1 MKKGLLNKSRVSTSI
16 PNDALYGPE
25 DEGGMKLP
33 HIYLTQGLLHL
44 NKCVMF
50 IASNSITGKLLCT
63 SLELCTLE
71 VGIGRSIFSLDY
83 KKFGH
88 LPSKS
93 WIENLWKFTSEY
105 GINIVDRH
113 TQFFHYHHVKVTS
126 LSWKRLNLMVI
137 RRSTYYYSI
146 NVESTCRS

>member
-83 KKFGH
+83 KNLVIYH
-88 LPSKS
+88 LKAGLK
-93 WIENLWKFTSEY
+93 IY
-105 GINIVDRH
+105 GNSPLNMESILL
-113 TQFFHYHHVKVTS
+113 TVTH
-126 LSWKRLNLMVI
+126 NF
-137 RRSTYYYSI
+137 STTI
-146 NVESTCRS
+146 T

>member
-1 MKKGLLNKSRVSTSI
+1 MKVVKTGLLNKSRVSTSI
-16 PNDALYGPE
+16 PNDALYSPE
-25 DEGGMKLP
+25 DEGGMKLH

-44 NKCVMF
+44 NKFVMF
-50 IASNSITGKLLCT
+50 TIASNSITGKLLCT

-83 KKFGH
+83 EKFGH

-105 GINIVDRH
+105 GINIVDPH
-113 TQFFHYHHVKVTS
+113 TQ
-126 LSWKRLNLMVI
+126 
-137 RRSTYYYSI
+137 
-146 NVESTCRS
+146 